1 MGITD
6 WLSPEKS
13 TAAWGAKVFKGVCGS
28 DWDFA
33 RREKE
38 ELFEQVIKSRPGTPR
53 AVLAELELGRIQS
66 LSDLCTMVLAYE
78 AKQINPYDI
87 PNIKARVR
95 SILIQKGIPA
105 DLA

>member
-1 MGITD
+1 MSITD

-13 TAAWGAKVFKGVCGS
+13 TAAWGAKVFKGVSGS

-38 ELFEQVIKSRPGTPR
+38 DLFEQVIKARPGTPPE
-53 AVLAELELGRIQS
+53 VLAELQIGRIQS

-87 PNIKARVR
+87 PNIKGRVR
-95 SILIQKGIPA
+95 GRLIQKGIPE